1 MLLIYLSRDFGGIL
15 LFCNALGILTNNV
28 LDIRAE

>member
-28 LDIRAE
+28 LDIRAQ